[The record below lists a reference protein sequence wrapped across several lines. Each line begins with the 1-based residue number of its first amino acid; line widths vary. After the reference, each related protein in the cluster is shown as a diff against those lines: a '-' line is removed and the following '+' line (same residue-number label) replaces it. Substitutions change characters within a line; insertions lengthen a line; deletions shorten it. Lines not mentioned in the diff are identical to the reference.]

1 MVHQNAPHR
10 PGGEGEKMDAVFE
23 SRFAFVEEDQEQL
36 VHQARGFERMIGPFA
51 PQVAGR
57 NVAEMRIH

>member
-1 MVHQNAPHR
+1 
-10 PGGEGEKMDAVFE
+10 MDAVFE